1 MLDNLAFGAAGA
13 RSLPARGYSALMKR
27 DTNNIKSQ
35 TAVGIQKST
44 LAALIVA
51 AIAIL
56 VVLGVSLWF
65 VLRYTCTREGR
76 KKGMQVSDDRDVFG
90 KEGAKKDNVELDTKV
105 EGGANTPKVEVTP
118 PSNCC
123 RSTGGMKEKT
133 GYEYREGTIASTE
146 QRASLRVE

>member
-1 MLDNLAFGAAGA
+1 MIDNLAFGAASA

-27 DTNNIKSQ
+27 LTDNVKSQ
-35 TAVGIQKST
+35 TAVGIQKSI

-90 KEGAKKDNVELDTKV
+90 KEGAKKDDVELKTNV
-105 EGGANTPKVEVTP
+105 EGGANTPKFEVTP
-118 PSNCC
+118 PSSC
-123 RSTGGMKEKT
+123 RLSSAGQTAKT
-133 GYEYREGTIASTE
+133 AYASREGAPTLTE
-146 QRASLRVE
+146 QQASLCVK